1 MIVKQ
6 GNMTFDGIDAKDHGI
21 LISGEGTFDAPARV
35 YEMVEVPGRNGAVAI
50 DQGRYENIE
59 ISYPAGVWGEDP
71 QTFREKL
78 AAYRSELGARIGY
91 KRLEDTY
98 HPDEFR
104 MGIFSDAIEVEPS
117 GYNTAGKFEVVFNCK
132 PQRFLKSGEAQ
143 INLSGAAR
151 HNVNGNPISFEWT
164 SSATLHSLILEL
176 CTRWTGPGAWP
187 TWANP
192 TPTGEAPTP
201 YNPGV
206 VEPWDEAEI
215 FLNGASEGIIDVSGD
230 IGADIP
236 NATINLQ
243 TGAYT
248 VSDWMYSFDGTED
261 ITQDAYGNYSWAIPS
276 VAATVNQCTRFYK
289 RIYFPGV
296 TVFNDGDCWEQ
307 NGRFYWKM
315 SSVNLTRMKELL
327 AEWDAAGQPMTIICP
342 RATAMTGYLTAPAL
356 SYVANQI
363 NTLQTDRF
371 GYFRMDI
378 TAARTLDNPTPF
390 RAYPIVEITG
400 TGTVTIGDT
409 TLTISSNANPPIY
422 LDCELMEAYSLV
434 GGVITSANS
443 LITMSNHIFPS
454 LPPGASVIQA
464 SSGITGLKVTP
475 RWWRL

>member
-59 ISYPAGVWGEDP
+59 ITYPAGVWGEDP
-71 QTFREKL
+71 QTFRERL

-132 PQRFLKSGEAQ
+132 PQRFLKSGEAK
-143 INLSGAAR
+143 
-151 HNVNGNPISFEWT
+151 
-164 SSATLHSLILEL
+164 
-176 CTRWTGPGAWP
+176 
-187 TWANP
+187 
-192 TPTGEAPTP
+192 
-201 YNPGV
+201 
-206 VEPWDEAEI
+206 
-215 FLNGASEGIIDVSGD
+215 IDVSGSRRHEVSGNPITFIKD
-230 IGADIP
+230 SYTIIHSFTGYIFPAPINQGIP
-236 NATINLQ
+236 SPATPARVTPLDVVTLDVN
-243 TGAYT
+243 
-248 VSDWMYSFDGTED
+248 GTEYAMDFPNTNEGDAKYMSAQVDLTNGLVTGGAVIYEITGTEAISAVDVYGTTVFD
-261 ITQDAYGNYSWAIPS
+261 ITLDNLPPIDTT
-276 VAATVNQCTRFYK
+276 AAKCTRFVWSGLLV
-289 RIYFPGV
+289 PG
-296 TVFNDGDCWEQ
+296 
-307 NGRFYWKM
+307 
-315 SSVNLTRMKELL
+315 NLE
-327 AEWDAAGQPMTIICP
+327 C
-342 RATAMTGYLTAPAL
+342 AL
-356 SYVANQI
+356 YGG
-363 NTLQTDRF
+363 NTLRVRYDEL
-371 GYFRMDI
+371 GGNVDYFRAMLSNWALTEPLAIYGPLTTYSADVLPTSPTFPNTTDTVTLTHADVIFPKPDMELDI
-378 TAARTLDNPTPF
+378 TAVVMLTNPTPF
-390 RAYPIVEITG
+390 RAYPLVEITG

-422 LDCELMEAYSLV
+422 LDCELMEAYSIV

-443 LITMSNHIFPS
+443 QISMSNHIFPS